1 MNDTTFKYLFK
12 NNNTRNILMRII
24 KYYVGIDLSEYEFID
39 NELNS
44 GGSIKDFR
52 LDIILVSK
60 DKKHIVNIEMNKEGR
75 EYTLGRNRTY
85 LHRIAGNI
93 LKKKENYDNIN
104 EYYIEQVN
112 FNNFYAKE
120 NKEIEVNTYKLTDL
134 ENNLTIEN
142 FKIHNIYIP
151 KVKEICYNE
160 GNEVIKLFTC
170 ESYEEMRKIAKDNE
184 EMNMLVSEIERL
196 NKDEYFGALYNI
208 EEEQKLLESS
218 ARSLGLREGRKKG
231 LEEGI
236 ELGMKKGLEKGHN
249 QGVKDGILETAKRMK
264 DDSLAIDI
272 IMQYTN
278 LSKKEIEKL

>member
-12 NNNTRNILMRII
+12 NENTRNIFERLIRN
-24 KYYVGIDLSEYEFID
+24 YVGIDLSEYEFID

-44 GGSIKDFR
+44 GGVIKDFR
-52 LDIILVSK
+52 LDTILVSK
-60 DKKHIVNIEMNKEGR
+60 DKKHIVNIEMNKEGK

-93 LKKKENYDNIN
+93 LKKKEDYTGIN
-104 EYYIEQVN
+104 EYIIEQVN

-120 NKEIEVNTYKLTDL
+120 NKDIEVNTYRLTDI
-134 ENNLTIEN
+134 ENKLTIEN

-151 KVKEICYNE
+151 KAEKVCYNE
-160 GNEVIKLFTC
+160 ENEVIKLFTC

-218 ARSLGLREGRKKG
+218 ARSIGHKEG

-236 ELGMKKGLEKGHN
+236 ELGMKKGIKEGHD
-249 QGVKDGILETAKRMK
+249 QGIIETAKKLKNESIPIETIMK
-264 DDSLAIDI
+264 C
-272 IMQYTN
+272 TN
-278 LSKKEIEKL
+278 LNKKEIEKL

>member
-12 NNNTRNILMRII
+12 NDSTRKIFERLIRN
-24 KYYVGIDLSEYEFID
+24 YVGIDLSEYEFID

-44 GGSIKDFR
+44 GGVIKDFR
-52 LDIILVSK
+52 LDTILVSK
-60 DKKHIVNIEMNKEGR
+60 DKKHIVNIEMNKEGK

-93 LKKKENYDNIN
+93 LKKKEDYTGIN
-104 EYYIEQVN
+104 EYIIEQVN

-120 NKEIEVNTYKLTDL
+120 NKDIEVNTYRLTDI
-134 ENNLTIEN
+134 ENKLTIEN

-151 KVKEICYNE
+151 KAEKVCYNE
-160 GNEVIKLFTC
+160 ENEVIKLFTC

-196 NKDEYFGALYNI
+196 NKDEYNI

-218 ARSLGLREGRKKG
+218 ARSIGHKEG

-236 ELGMKKGLEKGHN
+236 ELGMKKGHD
-249 QGVKDGILETAKRMK
+249 QGIIETAKKLKNESIPIETIMK
-264 DDSLAIDI
+264 C
-272 IMQYTN
+272 TN
-278 LSKKEIEKL
+278 LNKKEIEKL